1 MAGALDAVIALP
13 NGINYRFGDNTNELP
28 STLKQKLLLARTY
41 ITRAPI
47 MVFDEPGSGLD
58 PEGDYK
64 FIETLKSLRGNTT
77 VLFISHRPSHIRLA
91 DTLLVFD
98 KGYLRAAGPPNELL
112 KQPASA

>member
-1 MAGALDAVIALP
+1 MAGALSAVMALP
-13 NGINYRFGDNTNELP
+13 NDINYRFGDNTNELP

-58 PEGDYK
+58 AEGDHK
-64 FIETLKSLRGNTT
+64 FVETLKSLKGKTT
-77 VLFISHRPSHIRLA
+77 VLFISHRPSHIR
-91 DTLLVFD
+91 LLVFD

-112 KQPASA
+112 KQPVSA